1 MQIILFIVVAFLAW
15 FVGVW
20 GFAQIIGSLQ
30 NIKTRGIGKTLF
42 TIIVWAAIL
51 ILGWILMHSFAP
63 NQSLAYYIATAIAF
77 LQILLS
83 GKIK

>member
-1 MQIILFIVVAFLAW
+1 MQIFLFIVVAFFAW

-30 NIKTRGIGKTLF
+30 NIKMRGIGKTLF

-51 ILGWILMHSFAP
+51 AAGWFLMHSFTP
-63 NQSLAYYIATAIAF
+63 NQSLAYYIGTGVAF